1 MYMIYNNH
9 RTVAMSNVHSISVKE
24 TRPCYHHSNQEFSMM
39 DSQSH
44 FPRLLMLFL
53 GAGNELEDAKSKQK
67 SQTIT
72 SITTTT
78 WSSWIKPKR
87 QQKRK
92 RDKKGF
98 ICKHFSSWGCDKLGW
113 INLLF
118 LYVIYLSFPSIPHL
132 LNVRSFLIF
141 FSVLTLH

>member
-1 MYMIYNNH
+1 
-9 RTVAMSNVHSISVKE
+9 
-24 TRPCYHHSNQEFSMM
+24 MM

-53 GAGNELEDAKSKQK
+53 GAGNELEDAKSEQK
-67 SQTIT
+67 KHIQTIT
-72 SITTTT
+72 SIVNHVIIMNQT
-78 WSSWIKPKR
+78 KKAAEE
-87 QQKRK
+87 

-98 ICKHFSSWGCDKLGW
+98 ICKHFSSWGCDKIGW

-141 FSVLTLH
+141 SPF